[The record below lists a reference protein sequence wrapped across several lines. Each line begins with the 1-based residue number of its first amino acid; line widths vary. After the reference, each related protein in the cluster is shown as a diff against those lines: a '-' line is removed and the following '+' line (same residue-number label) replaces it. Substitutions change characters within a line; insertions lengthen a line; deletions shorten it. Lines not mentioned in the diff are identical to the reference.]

1 MKITVKG
8 QEYTCEKISR
18 DKYAKF
24 RDTFKLIT
32 KNEPDKSI
40 FTDKDLYRMV
50 EAIVY
55 VYDNA
60 FTAQDINEDL
70 DVPEIMFHF
79 SLINAEVLNKVNLQV
94 DIAKK
99 NSILM
104 DSLS

>member
-18 DKYAKF
+18 TKYAKF
-24 RDTFKLIT
+24 RDTYQKIT
-32 KNEPDKSI
+32 KDDPDKMI
-40 FTDKDLYRMV
+40 FTEEDLDDMV
-50 EAIVY
+50 EVIVF

-60 FTAQDINEDL
+60 FTVDDINDDL

-79 SLINAEVLNKVNLQV
+79 SLINAEVMNKVNLQTDV
-94 DIAKK
+94 AKK

-104 DSLS
+104 DSLN